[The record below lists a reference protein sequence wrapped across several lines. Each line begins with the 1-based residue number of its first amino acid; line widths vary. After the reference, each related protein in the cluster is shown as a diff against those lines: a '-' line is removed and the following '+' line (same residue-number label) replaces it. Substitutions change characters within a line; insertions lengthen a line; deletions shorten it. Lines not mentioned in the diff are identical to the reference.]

1 MGPMRFYEKIF
12 DCFMA
17 ITLFFAS
24 ESSEA
29 REGIMGWTQVDRSVT
44 MPAAKNSENVLVNW
58 HNPKLAELYRSNFKR
73 NQRQA
78 TAYQLQY

>member
-1 MGPMRFYEKIF
+1 
-12 DCFMA
+12 
-17 ITLFFAS
+17 
-24 ESSEA
+24 
-29 REGIMGWTQVDRSVT
+29 MGWTQVDRSVT

>member
-1 MGPMRFYEKIF
+1 MRKYLTVL
-12 DCFMA
+12 MV
-17 ITLFFAS
+17 ITLFLAP

-29 REGIMGWTQVDRSVT
+29 REAIMGWTQAARSVT
-44 MPAAKNSENVLVNW
+44 MPAAKNSENVRVNW
-58 HNPKLAELYRSNFKR
+58 HNPKPAEVYLSHFKR

>member
-1 MGPMRFYEKIF
+1 MRKYLTVL
-12 DCFMA
+12 ML

-29 REGIMGWTQVDRSVT
+29 REGIMGWTQADRSVT

-58 HNPKLAELYRSNFKR
+58 YNPRLAEVYLSHFER

-78 TAYQLQY
+78 TVYQLQY